1 MGCLSSC
8 FYGCQRQQASV
19 QIVKVVSLILYSTLH
34 LKQIYIGLSS
44 RLVHSLPPW
53 STLYP
58 ARSSCTSF
66 DTPRIE
72 NVFTVIITL
81 SISSAAVRTGCPKR
95 NYLSATDSVRTSVAS
110 TVLPYNTRDTT
121 APLPRPAMRITPK
134 GRCNFPSFARWQV
147 QLASS
152 LRRHIHTILEKQSAD
167 VTPRAGVL
175 YRGVTSG
182 CVTSGITLVEPL
194 LKKALQTTAIITAK
208 SLPTRGTSRF

>member
-1 MGCLSSC
+1 VSVQLLLCL
-8 FYGCQRQQASV
+8 CQRQRASV
-19 QIVKVVSLILYSTLH
+19 QIVKVVRTLKFNSILYSTFKTDL
-34 LKQIYIGLSS
+34 YWGY
-44 RLVHSLPPW
+44 LPAW

-66 DTPRIE
+66 DTPRME

-95 NYLSATDSVRTSVAS
+95 NYLSATDSARTSVAS

-134 GRCNFPSFARWQV
+134 GRCNFPSFARWQA

-167 VTPRAGVL
+167 VTPRGAFYIGVL
-175 YRGVTSG
+175 RQDA
-182 CVTSGITLVEPL
+182 L
-194 LKKALQTTAIITAK
+194 LAAAH
-208 SLPTRGTSRF
+208 